1 MHAMEVMIGYLY
13 GIRYIGRNLS
23 TVRTCIPYLILYTW
37 YRYLVRMQEKTTRT
51 NGVQFES
58 MCFSSMS
65 WSPTRTCG
73 LVLWLSAAA
82 AVAPSKRLL
91 VAYVERGGVGGRQHL
106 ERKQRHVHD
115 SWGMMQVRH

>member
-1 MHAMEVMIGYLY
+1 
-13 GIRYIGRNLS
+13 
-23 TVRTCIPYLILYTW
+23 
-37 YRYLVRMQEKTTRT
+37 MQEKTTRT